1 MQKYSSF
8 LKYLTIFQASPL
20 YKFQLNKKAFSLIEL
35 SIVILIIG
43 ILVAGITQG
52 SRIMNES
59 RLKSARALTAN
70 SPVNAM
76 SGLVLWLD
84 ATDTETLA
92 VGTVASNAYNLIP
105 ENNAT
110 IPKWK
115 DRNPQEIAASQKE
128 FAPTS
133 DPKAPLYIKNG
144 IGGLPSLK
152 FDGSNDYFENSSATI
167 SPNKTNFTLIAVWQS
182 VSNTS
187 TPVLFSQSTNTCAAG
202 VNGASFIISS
212 AGSVNYAACGTA
224 VGTGIASNINTPY
237 IEVIRA
243 VSGAANGLQIR
254 LNQTLSSATVT
265 TNLVGANITTIGSD
279 NNSTTRFFNG
289 LISEIIVFDRAI
301 NDSELVG
308 IQSYLSSKYG
318 IRVN

>member
-1 MQKYSSF
+1 MNK
-8 LKYLTIFQASPL
+8 
-20 YKFQLNKKAFSLIEL
+20 NKKAFSLIEL

-59 RLKSARALTAN
+59 RLKSARSLTAN

-92 VGTVASNAYNLIP
+92 VGTIASNSYGLIP

-128 FAPTS
+128 FIPTS

-152 FDGSNDYFENSSATI
+152 FDGNNDYLTNSSATI

-182 VSNTS
+182 ASNTN
-187 TPVLFSQSTNTCAAG
+187 TPVLFSQHNNSCTAG
-202 VNGASFIISS
+202 VSGASFITSS

-224 VGTGIASNINTPY
+224 AGTGIASNINTPY

-243 VSGAANGLQIR
+243 VSGATNGLQIR

-265 TNLVGANITTIGSD
+265 TNLVGTNVTTIGAEIGGTV
-279 NNSTTRFFNG
+279 NIFNG

-301 NDSELVG
+301 NDGELVG